1 MKLRAW
7 YPLSGLAAEKRK
19 AEAKTNPAKKAK
31 AKKKATVPKQELPE
45 EWPED
50 DAEDEWPEEEEQ
62 SGDEWWPLNVRFG
75 TPIVLAIVPI

>member
-1 MKLRAW
+1 MILPMKLRAW

-31 AKKKATVPKQELPE
+31 AKSRARATVPKQELPE

-50 DAEDEWPEEEEQ
+50 DAEDEWPDDEEQ
-62 SGDEWWPLNVRFG
+62 SGDV
-75 TPIVLAIVPI
+75 

>member
-1 MKLRAW
+1 MILPMKLRAW

-31 AKKKATVPKQELPE
+31 AKSRATVPKQELPE

-50 DAEDEWPEEEEQ
+50 DAEDEWPDEEEQ
-62 SGDEWWPLNVRFG
+62 SGDV
-75 TPIVLAIVPI
+75 